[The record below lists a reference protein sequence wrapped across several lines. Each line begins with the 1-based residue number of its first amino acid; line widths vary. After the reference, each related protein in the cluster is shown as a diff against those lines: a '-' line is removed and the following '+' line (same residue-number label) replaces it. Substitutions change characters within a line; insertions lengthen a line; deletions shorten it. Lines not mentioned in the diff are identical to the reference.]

1 MFNTLYLLNYN
12 NYYNRLVKREN
23 ILADYLNY
31 SVATLPATNFNPND
45 HVYTTHVC
53 NFSDELSPDYA
64 IITDFENNIIS
75 RWFVVESERLRGGQY
90 RLSLYR
96 DTIVDYYTDI
106 IEAPCFIEK
115 GIVSDSD
122 SAIFNAEDMS
132 FNRIKTKE
140 TPIKD
145 DTNVSWIV
153 AYLARNKAMDGS
165 LIDNKELKGTVVPS
179 DAVNFVSAQTKADWL
194 ATNPTINANFKDFN
208 FSFNF
213 YNDEVGWSGPA
224 YLQVNLY
231 RQTGSS
237 TPVSTYSKNKQSYY
251 IKSRAADLTGEQFN
265 NTYKSTYDDILDYLP
280 IAANINIADP
290 TSYNQLNNLTIS
302 FEGERDKIYRI
313 KLRQNIRTFSSPST
327 GSVPASDLMFA
338 KVHSLWSDLLPLPSL
353 NQIYHN
359 GMFYH
364 YSFGYTEYSLEL
376 IPEGDTATLEYDI
389 STARVELQDAPYDMI
404 CAPYEDIL
412 IKINNTT
419 VQSTTSQ
426 VLAIFNDI
434 AIKYAGESGLVYD
447 IQRLPY
453 CPIPQLKTVNN
464 ILETANYNETTQM
477 FPITTTLGDT
487 TTPVSAIFACS
498 QSNFYKSIALEEPIN
513 VDNAKIQSMCDM
525 YRLCSPN
532 YNGAFE
538 FDVAMNG
545 GLTGFNVYCTYKPF
559 NPYIQVAPIFGR
571 LYGENFEDAR
581 GLICGGEWSM
591 PIVTSAWATYER
603 QNSNYLN
610 TFQRQIENMKT
621 THQVQREQEI
631 WSAIA
636 GSVQAGVSGAS
647 MIGIAGGGPIGMI
660 AAGTAGATLSGIA
673 GARDIALNNLLRNE
687 AINYAQDQF
696 GYQLGNI
703 QALPTTLSRVS
714 AFTINNKI
722 FPFLEYYT
730 CTSEE
735 KIALA
740 NKIAYN
746 GMTIMRI
753 GTLADYVDNIWS
765 YEDITARNYVK
776 GKLIRLTDIDED
788 THIVNTIAK
797 EINQGLYFGG

>member
-12 NYYNRLVKREN
+12 NYYNRLVKREAT
-23 ILADYLNY
+23 IEDYQDY
-31 SVATLPATNFNPND
+31 IISVLPAVNFNPND
-45 HVYTTHVC
+45 YVSTTHIC
-53 NFSDELSPDYA
+53 PLDEDTAPDYA
-64 IITDFENNIIS
+64 IVTDIEGNIVS
-75 RWFVVESERLRGGQY
+75 RWFVVESRRNRGGQY
-90 RLSLYR
+90 ELILYR
-96 DTIVDYYTDI
+96 DTVVDYYDNI
-106 IEAPCFIEK
+106 IQAPCFIEK

-122 SAIFNAEDMS
+122 SAVFNAEDMS
-132 FNRIKTKE
+132 FNRIKTEE

-145 DTNVSWIV
+145 ETNVSWIV
-153 AYLARNKAMDGS
+153 AYLARNKAMNGDK
-165 LIDNKELKGTVVPS
+165 IDDKALKGTVVPS

-194 ATNPTINANFKDFN
+194 ATNQAITANFKDFN
-208 FSFNF
+208 FSINF
-213 YNDEVGWSGPA
+213 YNDEVGWNGPA

-237 TPVSTYSKNKQSYY
+237 TPVSTYNKNKQSYY
-251 IKSRAADLTGEQFN
+251 IKSRAADQTGEQFN
-265 NTYKSTYDDILDYLP
+265 NTYKSTYEEILDYLP

-290 TSYNQLNNLTIS
+290 TGYNQLNNLTIS
-302 FEGERDKIYRI
+302 FDGERNKIYRI
-313 KLRQNIRTFSSPST
+313 KLKQNIKTFSSPTT
-327 GSVPASDLMFA
+327 GSVPKDDVMFA
-338 KVHSLWSDLLPLPSL
+338 KIQPLWSDLLPLANL

-364 YSFGYTEYSLEL
+364 YSFVYTEYSLEL

-389 STARVELQDAPYDMI
+389 ASARVELQDAPYDMI
-404 CAPYEDIL
+404 CAPYEDI
-412 IKINNTT
+412 KININGTT
-419 VQSTTSQ
+419 VQSTTKQ
-426 VLAIFNDI
+426 VLAVFNDI
-434 AIKYAGESGLVYD
+434 AINYAGESGLVYD

-453 CPIPQLKTVNN
+453 CPIAQLKTVNN
-464 ILETANYNETTQM
+464 ILETANYSESTKM
-477 FPITTTLGDT
+477 FPITATLGDT
-487 TTPVSAIFACS
+487 KTPVSAIFACS
-498 QSNFYKSIALEEPIN
+498 QSNFYKSIALKKPIN
-513 VDNAKIQSMCDM
+513 VNNAKMQSMCDM

-636 GSVQAGVSGAS
+636 GSVQAGVSSAS
-647 MIGIAGGGPIGMI
+647 MVGMAGGGPIGAL
-660 AAGTAGATLSGIA
+660 AAGAAGATLSGIA
-673 GARDIALNNLLRNE
+673 GGRDIALNNLLRNE
-687 AINYAQDQF
+687 AIDYAQDQF

-735 KIALA
+735 KKALA

-753 GTLADYVDNIWS
+753 GTLSDYIDNIWS